1 MLNTKNIF
9 TLLGFKL
16 TWLSCVFGELY
27 YNSWFGF
34 IVGIIFLIFFFYYD
48 NNKFKSF
55 KIILIFST
63 LGYLFDSILS
73 LFNLYKIEGQD
84 NFLYLPVWF
93 LVLWPSF
100 CTLLINVLSIL
111 KKYILLSAFF
121 GAFIGPVTY
130 YAGVTLGLANVE
142 TSSVFFIISI
152 FWLSM
157 MLIYAKYNFFSRN

>member
-34 IVGIIFLIFFFYYD
+34 IVGIVFLIFFFYYD
-48 NNKFKSF
+48 KNKFESF
-55 KIILIFST
+55 KIILLFSIA
-63 LGYLFDSILS
+63 GYLFDSTLS
-73 LFNLYKIEGQD
+73 LFNFYKIEGYV
-84 NFLYLPVWF
+84 NFLYLPIWF

-100 CTLLINVLSIL
+100 CTLLINVLSFL
-111 KKYILLSAFF
+111 KNYILLSALI

-130 YAGVTLGLANVE
+130 YAGLTLGLASVE
-142 TSSVFFIISI
+142 NNIVFFIISI
-152 FWLSM
+152 FWFLM
-157 MLIYAKYNFFSRN
+157 MLIYAKYNFLKSN